1 MMARLPF
8 AAAPLALVRIQTLW
22 AGHSVVKVFEGPD
35 RRVACEQL
43 VIPLGRGLARY
54 TPNYHP
60 SLGPPDFDTGRRAR
74 RTTGS

>member
-8 AAAPLALVRIQTLW
+8 AATPLVLVRIQMLL
-22 AGHSVVKVFEGPD
+22 AGHSVVKVFEEPH

-43 VIPLGRGLARY
+43 VIPLRRDLARY

-60 SLGPPDFDTGRRAR
+60 SL
-74 RTTGS
+74 